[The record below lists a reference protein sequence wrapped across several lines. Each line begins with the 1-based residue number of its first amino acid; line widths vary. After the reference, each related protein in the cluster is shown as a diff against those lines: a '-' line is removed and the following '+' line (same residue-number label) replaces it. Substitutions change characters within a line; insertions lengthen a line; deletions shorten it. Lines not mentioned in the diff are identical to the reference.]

1 MGTSTGLYQVIV
13 RSSVKPGDLVRYI
26 DDAPEVVQHH
36 LGLVLEAKDWDHPA
50 TSNVLVQW
58 LNHGNKVTW
67 HHTLVLEL
75 VNESR

>member
-1 MGTSTGLYQVIV
+1 
-13 RSSVKPGDLVRYI
+13 VKVGDLVRYA
-26 DDAPEVVQHH
+26 DNAPEIVQHH

-58 LNHGNKVTW
+58 LNHGNKTTW

-75 VNESR
+75 VSESR